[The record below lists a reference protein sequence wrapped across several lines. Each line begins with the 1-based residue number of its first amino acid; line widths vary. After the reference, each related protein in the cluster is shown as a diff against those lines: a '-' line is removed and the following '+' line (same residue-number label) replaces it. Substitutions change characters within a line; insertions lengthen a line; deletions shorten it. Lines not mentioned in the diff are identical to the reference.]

1 MTSSL
6 RAPRSHRSH
15 RTGGPPQDGDGHRI
29 ALNLLSNT
37 QTASNKLRS
46 RDVPVFDRPT
56 RPTDRPTRNN
66 FSYRVSLRVQRTFP
80 FRFDS
85 LWMAEIISRKKNTCD
100 RHARLSC
107 VCVCDQSVATGLI
120 ECRTQLTPPS
130 AAQVGHG
137 TVPVFT
143 RLCLLTCVW

>member
-1 MTSSL
+1 MCCADRMTSSL

-15 RTGGPPQDGDGHRI
+15 RTGGPPQDGGGHRI

-46 RDVPVFDRPT
+46 RAVPVFGRPT
-56 RPTDRPTRNN
+56 RPTDRHATISATAFRYE
-66 FSYRVSLRVQRTFP
+66 STKHFP
-80 FRFDS
+80 FASIRCG
-85 LWMAEIISRKKNTCD
+85 WRKLYQGKKSTCD

-130 AAQVGHG
+130 SRHK
-137 TVPVFT
+137 
-143 RLCLLTCVW
+143 